1 MYDILNTKTPER
13 CQPFH
18 KCSKMRPRFIQS
30 NSTWFNLPTPGHLPS
45 QTHTSLLNTYTGH
58 FTHLSHVWINPQIL
72 TQTSWTQSQVQT
84 EPFVTLPTSNTPRSF
99 IYRLNVTVRL
109 SYNSLNDTVGDNPV
123 TFKPSQI
130 SLSKDQT
137 SVFQS
142 HLKCQ
147 NPSEKDKKAVQVL

>member
-1 MYDILNTKTPER
+1 M
-13 CQPFH
+13 
-18 KCSKMRPRFIQS
+18 
-30 NSTWFNLPTPGHLPS
+30 
-45 QTHTSLLNTYTGH
+45 TSLIQRHQKDANHSTNAVKWDQDSSNPTQHDSIFQLLVIFPLRHTLNYSTL
-58 FTHLSHVWINPQIL
+58 THLSHVWINPQIL

-147 NPSEKDKKAVQVL
+147 IPSEKDKKAVQVL